1 MKKKLAAVVALIGAL
16 LAGSVQ
22 AFEPFVVKDIR
33 VEGIQRVEAGTIFS
47 YLPVKV
53 GERITQEQ
61 ADEAVRK
68 LFETGFFSDVR
79 IEADG
84 NVLVVIVDE
93 RPAIGELQF
102 VGMKEFDVDTIKQAL
117 RGVGLAESRIFDRSL
132 LRQAE
137 QELKRQYLSRGYYA
151 VDIQTTITPLPR
163 NRVAIRFDI
172 TEGEPAK
179 IAEIKIVGNKAFSEK
194 ELLKKFQLTTPG
206 WLTWYTKSDRYSRE
220 KLQQDLEALRSF
232 YMNQGYLDF
241 EIESASVSIAPDKQ
255 NIYIS
260 ISIREGERYTVSAVR
275 FAGNLI
281 LPEEEYRK
289 LAQLK
294 PGDVF

>member
-1 MKKKLAAVVALIGAL
+1 
-16 LAGSVQ
+16 
-22 AFEPFVVKDIR
+22 
-33 VEGIQRVEAGTIFS
+33 
-47 YLPVKV
+47 
-53 GERITQEQ
+53 
-61 ADEAVRK
+61 
-68 LFETGFFSDVR
+68 FETGFFSDVR

-84 NVLVVIVDE
+84 DVLVVLVDE

-102 VGMKEFDVDTIKQAL
+102 VGMKEFDVDSIKQAL

-137 QELKRQYLSRGYYA
+137 QELKRQYLSRGHYA

-220 KLQQDLEALRSF
+220 KLQQDLESLRSF

-241 EIESASVSIAPDKQ
+241 EIESASVSIGPDKQ
-255 NIYIS
+255 
-260 ISIREGERYTVSAVR
+260 
-275 FAGNLI
+275 
-281 LPEEEYRK
+281 
-289 LAQLK
+289 
-294 PGDVF
+294 

>member
-1 MKKKLAAVVALIGAL
+1 MKKKLAATVALIGAL
-16 LAGSVQ
+16 LVGSVQ

-84 NVLVVIVDE
+84 DVLVVLVDE

-102 VGMKEFDVDTIKQAL
+102 VGMKEFDVDSIKQAL

-179 IAEIKIVGNKAFSEK
+179 IAEIKIVGNKAFP
-194 ELLKKFQLTTPG
+194 KKN
-206 WLTWYTKSDRYSRE
+206 S
-220 KLQQDLEALRSF
+220 
-232 YMNQGYLDF
+232 
-241 EIESASVSIAPDKQ
+241 
-255 NIYIS
+255 
-260 ISIREGERYTVSAVR
+260 
-275 FAGNLI
+275 
-281 LPEEEYRK
+281 
-289 LAQLK
+289 
-294 PGDVF
+294 